1 VRSGGSL
8 LFCPCLPGALGTFRR
23 LRDMGKEAMR
33 MRDKLDDKLTI
44 VGPEPSASKSKMPAG
59 KLNIE
64 ALLLM
69 AKYDRPFREALLKD
83 RKKALADSG
92 LELTAG
98 ERVLL
103 TNISDE
109 QLSQNI
115 KEFRVPGISRTS
127 LPSWAKAAAVV
138 LLLSSLALSEI
149 RCGSDSPSEPDP
161 GGTTG
166 THPDSSFVEGIEPD
180 DVRGITPGG

>member
-1 VRSGGSL
+1 
-8 LFCPCLPGALGTFRR
+8 
-23 LRDMGKEAMR
+23 MR
-33 MRDKLDDKLTI
+33 MRDKEDDKLTI
-44 VGPEPSASKSKMPAG
+44 VGPEPSVSKSKMPAG

-64 ALLLM
+64 ALMLM
-69 AKYDRPFREALLKD
+69 AKYDRGFREALFKD
-83 RKKALADSG
+83 RKKALAASG

-103 TNISDE
+103 TTISDE
-109 QLSQNI
+109 QLTQNI
-115 KEFRVPGISRTS
+115 KEFRVPGVSKAS

-149 RCGSDSPSEPDP
+149 SCGSDSPSEPDR

-166 THPDSSFVEGIEPD
+166 THPDSSYVEGIEPD
-180 DVRGITPGG
+180 GVDGLTPGS

>member
-1 VRSGGSL
+1 
-8 LFCPCLPGALGTFRR
+8 
-23 LRDMGKEAMR
+23 

-44 VGPEPSASKSKMPAG
+44 VGPEPTASESKMPAG

-69 AKYDRPFREALLKD
+69 AKYDRGFREELFKD
-83 RKKALADSG
+83 RKKALAASG

-109 QLSQNI
+109 QLSKNI
-115 KEFRVPGISRTS
+115 KEFRVPGVSRTS

-138 LLLSSLALSEI
+138 LLLSSLALSDI
-149 RCGSDSPSEPDP
+149 SCSSP
-161 GGTTG
+161 GGPDDDPSDYG
-166 THPDSSFVEGIEPD
+166 IEPDSSFVEGIEPD

>member
-1 VRSGGSL
+1 
-8 LFCPCLPGALGTFRR
+8 
-23 LRDMGKEAMR
+23 MGKEAMS
-33 MRDKLDDKLTI
+33 MRDKEDDKLTI

-59 KLNIE
+59 KLNVE

-69 AKYDRPFREALLKD
+69 AKYDRGFREELFRD
-83 RKKALADSG
+83 REKALAASG

-103 TNISDE
+103 SSISDE

-115 KEFRVPGISRTS
+115 QEFRIPGVSGTS

-138 LLLSSLALSEI
+138 LLLSSLALSDI
-149 RCGSDSPSEPDP
+149 SCSSASGPDDDPSDRGIE
-161 GGTTG
+161 
-166 THPDSSFVEGIEPD
+166 PDSSYVEGIEPD
-180 DVRGITPGG
+180 GVKGLTPGP